1 MKNKKIKIEGV
12 TRTTRHLEYE
22 FSDERQSSRSR
33 LLHISIQD
41 YAHERPIFYS
51 YTPKTINKSTIN
63 YQCIHFNRKKEGTAV

>member
-41 YAHERPIFYS
+41 DAHERPIFYS

-63 YQCIHFNRKKEGTAV
+63 YQC